1 MKKFLAATAAAAL
14 ILTTT
19 ACGGTAS
26 SDMGSASGSGSTPS
40 ASGDTSDI
48 GGGSSM
54 SGGGSTNAQYRIG
67 LGFVSSTAKS
77 SAASADYDGS
87 ANFDLTACALCVD
100 DSGRIIDVRFDT
112 VEAGV
117 GFDTTGS
124 FTGNIEDDIL
134 TKREQG
140 DDYGLG
146 AVSEIGKNWY
156 EQIDALEA
164 WMRGKTVSEAM
175 DMKLTYDGDYQIPDE
190 EDLRSSVTI
199 SVSEHLEAL
208 EKAYDD
214 ATRDDYGGG
223 SGSYGNSLSDNLGD
237 SGTDDYVNENSSSSN

>member
-14 ILTTT
+14 ILSMT
-19 ACGGTAS
+19 ACGCSAS
-26 SDMGSASGSGSTPS
+26 SDMGSVSGSMSTPS
-40 ASGDTSDI
+40 ASDDI
-48 GGGSSM
+48 NSSNGSSAM
-54 SGGGSTNAQYRIG
+54 SDTDNSQYRVG
-67 LGFVSSTAKS
+67 LGFVSSTANS

-87 ANFDLTACALCVD
+87 ANFELTACALCVD
-100 DSGRIIDVRFDT
+100 DSGKIIDVRFDT

-117 GFDTTGS
+117 GFDTAGA
-124 FTGNIEDDIL
+124 FTGDIGADIL

-146 AVSEIGKNWY
+146 AVSGIGKNWY
-156 EQIDALEA
+156 EQVDALEE
-164 WMRGKTVSEAM
+164 WMRGKTVSEVN
-175 DMKLTYDGDYQIPDE
+175 DMKLTYDGDRQIPDE

-214 ATRDDYGGG
+214 ATNSSRTTG
-223 SGSYGNSLSDNLGD
+223 STDNSLSDSLGD
-237 SGTDDYVNENSSSSN
+237 SSSEDDVNESSSSAY

>member
-1 MKKFLAATAAAAL
+1 MKKILTATAAAAL
-14 ILTTT
+14 ILTMT
-19 ACGGTAS
+19 ACGCSAS
-26 SDMGSASGSGSTPS
+26 SDMGSVSGSVSTPS
-40 ASGDTSDI
+40 SENLSSSESGSSFADSGD
-48 GGGSSM
+48 M
-54 SGGGSTNAQYRIG
+54 QYRIG
-67 LGFVSSTAKS
+67 LGFVASTAKS
-77 SAASADYDGS
+77 SAATADYDGS

-117 GFDTTGS
+117 GFDTAGA
-124 FTGNIEDDIL
+124 FTGDIESDIL

-146 AVSEIGKNWY
+146 AVSGIGKNWY

-164 WMRGKTVSEAM
+164 WMRGKTVSQAM
-175 DMKLTYDGDYQIPDE
+175 DMKLSYDGDRQIPDE

-208 EKAYDD
+208 EKAYAD
-214 ATRDDYGGG
+214 ATRDNYAG
-223 SGSYGNSLSDNLGD
+223 SSSDNSLSGSLGE
-237 SGTDDYVNENSSSSN
+237 SSSDDYVNESSSSAS